1 MRLAETVGRTSFSD
15 RRIGDNFVASTR
27 HRPTPRERLERAL
40 ASRSVLFRGV
50 DPPTR
55 YGGAFALAVPM
66 RVLRALFLATREPFG
81 QDERVPGSTQKP
93 AGMEDEDGFSF
104 GPERRAVF
112 TLADGGADGAFPRAR
127 ERLEMRRMATA
138 SDARAAHATAT
149 KLAFDF
155 ERRVP
160 TSLEFGSEPDDLF
173 FLGETT
179 DAAAAAAARLDARLE
194 TDRRK
199 DFNRKYAE
207 SKGIVGETRARARAM
222 IDARSKRTLGRVV
235 DDDR

>member
-1 MRLAETVGRTSFSD
+1 
-15 RRIGDNFVASTR
+15 
-27 HRPTPRERLERAL
+27 
-40 ASRSVLFRGV
+40 
-50 DPPTR
+50 
-55 YGGAFALAVPM
+55 M
-66 RVLRALFLATREPFG
+66 RVLRALVLATREPFG
-81 QDERVPGSTQKP
+81 QDERVPDSTQKTMP
-93 AGMEDEDGFSF
+93 AGGEDEDGFSF